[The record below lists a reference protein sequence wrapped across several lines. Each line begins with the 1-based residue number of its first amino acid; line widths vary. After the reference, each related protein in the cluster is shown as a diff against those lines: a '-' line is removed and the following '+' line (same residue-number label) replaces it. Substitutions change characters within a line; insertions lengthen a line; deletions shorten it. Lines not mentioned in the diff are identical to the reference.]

1 MTTLF
6 SGGAEN
12 LANDMNVPLLGK
24 IPLDPSIGKACDEGI
39 NPFLDETSEKLRNN
53 SAINVYSNIA
63 SALKTSLSA
72 MEINWMID
80 ILKYLLIHGHSI
92 WYHHLNNAKIQL
104 KMYTSLFKRV

>member
-1 MTTLF
+1 MTILF

-24 IPLDPSIGKACDEGI
+24 IPLDPLIGKACDEGI
-39 NPFLDETSEKLRNN
+39 NPFQDETSEELRKN

-72 MEINWMID
+72 MEINWVID
-80 ILKYLLIHGHSI
+80 ILKYLPIHGHSI
-92 WYHHLNNAKIQL
+92 E
-104 KMYTSLFKRV
+104 